1 MSYDVMQKHIQLY
14 VNEYSVSLGDEGR
27 KAIDYL
33 FKRNNLSSE
42 NIFVEL

>member
-1 MSYDVMQKHIQLY
+1 MQKHIQLY

-33 FKRNNLSSE
+33 FERNNLSSE
-42 NIFVEL
+42 NIFVDL